1 MRENLAKAAAV
12 MFGVLAVL
20 GALAFATRLNPTADP
35 DAAAASARA
44 GDARTPLPVEPVDPV
59 EAERGRALFA
69 DQGCTRCHAA
79 GGAGNPRSPLD
90 GVGGR
95 RTREE
100 LEDWIVAAP
109 SVRRQLSGSAA
120 RAKEAYADLAPE
132 DLDALT
138 AYLSTLR

>member
-12 MFGVLAVL
+12 MIGVLAVL
-20 GALAFATRLNPTADP
+20 GALTFATRLNPRADP
-35 DAAAASARA
+35 GALPASAPVGGARA
-44 GDARTPLPVEPVDPV
+44 PLPVESVDPS
-59 EAERGRALFA
+59 EAARGRALFA

-79 GGAGNPRSPLD
+79 EGAGNPRSPLD

-95 RTREE
+95 YTRAE
-100 LEDWIVAAP
+100 LRDWIIAAP

-120 RAKEAYADLAPE
+120 RAKEGYAGLAPD

-138 AYLSTLR
+138 GYLSTLR